1 MLDRLLQLMAEGGV
15 HSYKDLTERL
25 SITQPL
31 LETMLDD
38 LARLGYIRSL
48 NAGCAGQCAACPDTS
63 GQSRLWSADRDC
75 PEPDKEVGARSG
87 QKSCP
92 LGGCLLAGSGKLWAL
107 TDRGA
112 RAASPGSV

>member
-31 LETMLDD
+31 LETMLHD

-48 NAGCAGQCAACPDTS
+48 NAGCAGQCAACSETS
-63 GQSRLWSADRDC
+63 GQPRLRPADRDC
-75 PEPDKEVGARSG
+75 SQPDKGVGERSG

-92 LGGCLLAGSGKLWAL
+92 LGGCLLVGSGKLWAL

-112 RAASPGSV
+112 RAVSPRSV